1 MSDCRECSNLVHTLV
16 DSCQIAAD
24 VDGVQKLHA
33 MGFCRTHKNLEQ
45 QQMKPTPQLE
55 RAMLEAKQMQ
65 EDPENYW
72 AAEATRA
79 NIQSMLLRGALDTA
93 HRHLSIY
100 RWVAIVGWLI
110 AIALLTL
117 QPTYASAAT
126 LPVGS
131 LACDNALAYEAQ
143 MLTFSDAT
151 LVADPGCVFT
161 DRDLTV
167 YPVQGNEVFVES
179 IGFSVWADVEV
190 LQ

>member
-1 MSDCRECSNLVHTLV
+1 
-16 DSCQIAAD
+16 
-24 VDGVQKLHA
+24 
-33 MGFCRTHKNLEQ
+33 
-45 QQMKPTPQLE
+45 MKPTPQLE
-55 RAMLEAKQMQ
+55 RAMLEAKLIASGANMTDHWRKEAEVQYAR
-65 EDPENYW
+65 NYRL
-72 AAEATRA
+72 TD
-79 NIQSMLLRGALDTA
+79 ALATA

-110 AIALLTL
+110 AVALLTL

-151 LVADPGCVFT
+151 VVADPGCVFT

-167 YPVQGNEVFVES
+167 HPVQGNEVFVEE

-190 LQ
+190 LK

>member
-1 MSDCRECSNLVHTLV
+1 MYQTEKQDQAQQAASGAHWAKEAIKHAQKNARLEDALV
-16 DSCQIAAD
+16 
-24 VDGVQKLHA
+24 
-33 MGFCRTHKNLEQ
+33 
-45 QQMKPTPQLE
+45 
-55 RAMLEAKQMQ
+55 
-65 EDPENYW
+65 
-72 AAEATRA
+72 
-79 NIQSMLLRGALDTA
+79 TA

-117 QPTYASAAT
+117 QPTYATAAT

-151 LVADPGCVFT
+151 VVADPGCVFT
-161 DRDLTV
+161 DRDLRV
-167 YPVQGNEVFVES
+167 YPVQGNEVFVEE

-190 LQ
+190 LK

>member
-1 MSDCRECSNLVHTLV
+1 MKLPIEVKFKESTERLEYHGAQTGRDRDVANTADHWRTE
-16 DSCQIAAD
+16 AARHSA
-24 VDGVQKLHA
+24 G
-33 MGFCRTHKNLEQ
+33 NY
-45 QQMKPTPQLE
+45 QLT
-55 RAMLEAKQMQ
+55 
-65 EDPENYW
+65 D
-72 AAEATRA
+72 
-79 NIQSMLLRGALDTA
+79 ALATA

-126 LPVGS
+126 LPAGS
-131 LACDNALAYEAQ
+131 LACDNSLAYEAQ

-161 DRDLTV
+161 DRDLVV
-167 YPVQGNEVFVES
+167 YPVQGNEVFVEE

-190 LQ
+190 LK

>member
-1 MSDCRECSNLVHTLV
+1 MSTAPKRAT
-16 DSCQIAAD
+16 
-24 VDGVQKLHA
+24 DGVAEGHS
-33 MGFCRTHKNLEQ
+33 
-45 QQMKPTPQLE
+45 
-55 RAMLEAKQMQ
+55 
-65 EDPENYW
+65 YW
-72 AAEATRA
+72 AQSAVAKGKQVERLEDALAT
-79 NIQSMLLRGALDTA
+79 S

-110 AIALLTL
+110 VICLLTL

-126 LPVGS
+126 LPAGS

-151 LVADPGCVFT
+151 VVADPGCVFT

-167 YPVQGNEVFVES
+167 YPVQGNELFVEG

-190 LQ
+190 LK

>member
-1 MSDCRECSNLVHTLV
+1 MKS
-16 DSCQIAAD
+16 
-24 VDGVQKLHA
+24 
-33 MGFCRTHKNLEQ
+33 EQ
-45 QQMKPTPQLE
+45 
-55 RAMLEAKQMQ
+55 
-65 EDPENYW
+65 DYW
-72 AAEATRA
+72 AGKVMHQALKIERLEDAARA
-79 NIQSMLLRGALDTA
+79 A

-110 AIALLTL
+110 AICLLTL

-167 YPVQGNEVFVES
+167 YPVQGNEVFVEE

-190 LQ
+190 LK

>member
-1 MSDCRECSNLVHTLV
+1 
-16 DSCQIAAD
+16 
-24 VDGVQKLHA
+24 
-33 MGFCRTHKNLEQ
+33 
-45 QQMKPTPQLE
+45 MKPTPQIAQDNWAGKVMHQALKIERLE
-55 RAMLEAKQMQ
+55 
-65 EDPENYW
+65 D
-72 AAEATRA
+72 AAR
-79 NIQSMLLRGALDTA
+79 TA

-110 AIALLTL
+110 VICLLTL

-131 LACDNALAYEAQ
+131 LACNNALAYEAQ

-167 YPVQGNEVFVES
+167 YPVQGNEVFVEE

-190 LQ
+190 LKP